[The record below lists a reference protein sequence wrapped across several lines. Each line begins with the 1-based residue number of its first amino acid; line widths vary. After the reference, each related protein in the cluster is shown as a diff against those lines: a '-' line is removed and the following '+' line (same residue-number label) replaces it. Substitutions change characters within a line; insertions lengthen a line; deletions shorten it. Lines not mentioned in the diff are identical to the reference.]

1 MISVPRVFH
10 QADAY
15 GHSVKREF
23 SFLIAHSMLHL
34 LGYDHIESDQAQAME
49 EKQESILNS
58 LGIYR

>member
-1 MISVPRVFH
+1 MISVPRVFR